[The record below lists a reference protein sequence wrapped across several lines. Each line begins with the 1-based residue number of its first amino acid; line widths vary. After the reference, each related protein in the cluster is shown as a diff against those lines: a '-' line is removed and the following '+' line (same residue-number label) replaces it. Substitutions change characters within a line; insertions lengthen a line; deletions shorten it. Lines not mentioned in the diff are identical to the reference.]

1 VLASTVAI
9 QTALDE
15 NAALADLATTAAGGL
30 LTVFGMWWLYFG
42 KEASAFLTSLRAA
55 YIWGYGHYLVF
66 ASAAAV
72 GAGLAVNVDHLT
84 HHAAIGARGSAA
96 AFTVP
101 VALFLLA
108 VWALQVR
115 PHHLARWH
123 SALAPATAVL
133 VLAATLASEP
143 VLVTGLLVASMIGVS
158 LVALH
163 RPAAARA
170 P

>member
-1 VLASTVAI
+1 
-9 QTALDE
+9 
-15 NAALADLATTAAGGL
+15 
-30 LTVFGMWWLYFG
+30 M
-42 KEASAFLTSLRAA
+42 
-55 YIWGYGHYLVF
+55 F

-143 VLVTGLLVASMIGVS
+143 VLVTGLLVASDDRG
-158 LVALH
+158 LPGRPPPPGGRPGALAQLGTDQVPS
-163 RPAAARA
+163 PAISWSASSG
-170 P
+170 PQVPGSYS

>member
-1 VLASTVAI
+1 
-9 QTALDE
+9 
-15 NAALADLATTAAGGL
+15 
-30 LTVFGMWWLYFG
+30 M
-42 KEASAFLTSLRAA
+42 
-55 YIWGYGHYLVF
+55 
-66 ASAAAV
+66 
-72 GAGLAVNVDHLT
+72 
-84 HHAAIGARGSAA
+84 
-96 AFTVP
+96 
-101 VALFLLA
+101 
-108 VWALQVR
+108 R

>member
-1 VLASTVAI
+1 
-9 QTALDE
+9 
-15 NAALADLATTAAGGL
+15 
-30 LTVFGMWWLYFG
+30 MWWLYFA
-42 KEASAFLTSLRAA
+42 KEAREFLTSLRAGFV
-55 YIWGYGHYLVF
+55 WGYGHYLVF

-84 HHAAIGARGSAA
+84 DHAAIGARGSAA

-115 PHHLARWH
+115 PHHLGRWH
-123 SALAPATAVL
+123 SALVPATAVL
-133 VLAATLASEP
+133 VLASTLSPEP
-143 VLVTGLLVASMIGVS
+143 VLVTGILVAAMIAVS

-163 RPAAARA
+163 RPGAARA

>member
-1 VLASTVAI
+1 
-9 QTALDE
+9 
-15 NAALADLATTAAGGL
+15 
-30 LTVFGMWWLYFG
+30 M
-42 KEASAFLTSLRAA
+42 
-55 YIWGYGHYLVF
+55 F

-72 GAGLAVNVDHLT
+72 GAGLAVNVDYLT
-84 HHAAIGARGSAA
+84 HHAAIGARGRRRA

-123 SALAPATAVL
+123 GALAPATAVL

-143 VLVTGLLVASMIGVS
+143 VLVTGLLVATMIGG
-158 LVALH
+158 LPGRPPPPGGRPGALAQLGTDQVPS
-163 RPAAARA
+163 PAISWSASSG
-170 P
+170 PQVPGSYS